1 MKYLI
6 IGKNGQLG
14 REFLRVLGGD
24 SAGVGAGVSVSSVG
38 REECDITDLNQILN
52 LFEAIKPDIVINCAA
67 YNQVDK
73 AEEDYIEAFK
83 VNSIGIRN
91 IAFASKKYNSFLVHY
106 SSDYVF
112 DGKKEN
118 GLYTEEDIPNPL
130 NEYGKSKLMGEQLLK
145 EEIERYLIFR
155 VSWVYGEGKQNFIY
169 KLMQW
174 AKNSEYL
181 KIAYDEIS
189 VPTSTRTIA
198 DTTLKAIE
206 NGLTG
211 LYHLTNSGYASRYEW
226 AKEILKIKNIDKFIK
241 PVSSDIFELPAKRP
255 KFSAMSNEKIK
266 SLLDIDIKSW
276 DEELKEILK
285 GNII

>member
-145 EEIERYLIFR
+145 EETDRYLIFR

-198 DTTLKAIE
+198 NITLKAIE

-211 LYHLTNSGYASRYEW
+211 LYHLTNLGYASRYEW

-266 SLLDIDIKSW
+266 SLLNIDIKSW
-276 DEELKEILK
+276 DEELEEILK